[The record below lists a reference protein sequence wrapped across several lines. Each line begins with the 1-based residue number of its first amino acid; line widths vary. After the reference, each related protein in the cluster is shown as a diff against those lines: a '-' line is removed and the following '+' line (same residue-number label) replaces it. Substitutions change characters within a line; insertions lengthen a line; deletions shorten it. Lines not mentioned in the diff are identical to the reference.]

1 MSQNPLWTFF
11 AIPWQRLKS
20 YRRKNS
26 RESSRMWALRDPFL
40 QEVLRQGSS
49 AMTARRLKW
58 ARRTWFPWT
67 KKMKSMRCGKLVS
80 GQLKG
85 YVNLRESHW
94 FDLIHWF
101 EQADEDGTLT
111 IQGLVFHAVHQVR
124 QVRTFTECWAAD
136 IHSWT
141 PGRLTTVAK
150 RHGGSRERVYRPLR
164 YIIWS
169 GINR

>member
-1 MSQNPLWTFF
+1 
-11 AIPWQRLKS
+11 
-20 YRRKNS
+20 
-26 RESSRMWALRDPFL
+26 
-40 QEVLRQGSS
+40 
-49 AMTARRLKW
+49 
-58 ARRTWFPWT
+58 
-67 KKMKSMRCGKLVS
+67 MKSMRCGKLVS